1 VTEVQ
6 HAGQAARDA
15 AVDSVIVRAR
25 WLGVAL
31 IVLQLWLY
39 VPTAGVSVPYSVWWA
54 LLPAGVV
61 VAVNLVA
68 VAGRRAAR
76 RSAARSL
83 VGLVG
88 DGVAVM
94 ALVGGFA
101 FDAQSALW
109 TLLVLPV
116 TEAAARGWARGTVG
130 AWFATS
136 VGYAA
141 VLVGAH
147 AVWGT
152 PQLALDSLT
161 YRLGFLGIVTV
172 VLVGLT
178 TRLDAQIASTAARQ
192 AEADQLRSVALAT
205 RRMST
210 LDRPTVLR
218 EVMGAA
224 EQLGFLGVEVLTRA
238 GRLAPEPGGASPG
251 LTGERFDE
259 VCAGIGEEGWLVL
272 DGDLA
277 PEPAPEGQA
286 WVCAAVLAGD
296 TARVLL
302 VGRHRAPVSEH
313 AGEGLALLA
322 GQTSAALANAL
333 RFEEGRAFEERL
345 AYQASHDH
353 LTGLPNRALLEESGH
368 RVLAAE
374 RHHDRLSAV
383 LFLDLD
389 RFKQVNDVLGHATGD
404 KLLVQVAERVT
415 ALVRPVDVCAR
426 VGGDEFVV
434 LSGGHRSVLTV
445 LALAYRLRSAIHRPF
460 QVDDLTLDVEVSIG
474 VSWSPDDGQDVDSL
488 LQHADVAMYS
498 AKRSRAGVVLYRDVA
513 EHDDGAHLRMLGDL
527 RRALES
533 DSQLEVHFQPIV
545 AFDDGSAVAFEALVR
560 WHHPDRGLVP
570 PAVFI
575 PVAEETSLIHRLTDV
590 VLDRSLAALA
600 RWNGAGLAAR
610 VSVNLSPRSLVDASL
625 PQRVGAALAAH
636 DVPAGRLCLEITEET
651 LVDDPDRAIATM
663 HQLKELGVRLSID
676 DFGTGYSSMAYL
688 KTLPVDEVKIDRTFV
703 MDMAASPRD
712 ASLVLS
718 VVDLAHRLDLMVVGE
733 GVEDAPTLE
742 TLGATGCDLAQ
753 GYHVARP
760 MPESDVLVW
769 CRDRASER
777 VPDVSS

>member
-1 VTEVQ
+1 VTVVQ
-6 HAGQAARDA
+6 HVGRAARDA
-15 AVDSVIVRAR
+15 AADDVIIRAR
-25 WLGVAL
+25 WLGTVL
-31 IVLQLWLY
+31 IVLQLCLY
-39 VPTAGVSVPYSVWWA
+39 VPTAGVRMPYTVWWA

-61 VAVNLVA
+61 AAVNLVA
-68 VAGRRAAR
+68 LAGRGSGGRPVT
-76 RSAARSL
+76 RSV
-83 VGLVG
+83 VGLAG
-88 DGVAVM
+88 DALAVM
-94 ALVGGFA
+94 VLVSGFA
-101 FDAQSALW
+101 FDAESALW

-116 TEAAARGWARGTVG
+116 AEAAVRGWVRGAIGTWIAMSG
-130 AWFATS
+130 
-136 VGYAA
+136 GYAA
-141 VLVGAH
+141 VLAGSH

-152 PQLALDSLT
+152 PPLALDSLT
-161 YRLGFLGIVTV
+161 YRLGFLGIVTF

-210 LDRPTVLR
+210 LDGHTVLR
-218 EVMGAA
+218 EVTLAA
-224 EQLGFLGVEVLTRA
+224 EQLGFLDVQVWTRT
-238 GRLAPEPGGASPG
+238 GRLDSETGDSGG
-251 LTGERFDE
+251 LTGEQFDA
-259 VCAGIGEEGWLVL
+259 VAAAAGERGWLVL

-277 PEPAPEGQA
+277 PEPVPDGQV

-302 VGRHRAPVSEH
+302 VGRCHAPVSEH
-313 AGEGLALLA
+313 AGEGLTLLA

-333 RFEEGRAFEERL
+333 RYEEGRAFEERL

-353 LTGLPNRALLEESGH
+353 LTGLPNRVLLGEAGH
-368 RVLAAE
+368 RVLSTE

-445 LALAYRLRSAIHRPF
+445 LALAFRLRSAIHRPF

-474 VSWSPDDGQDVDSL
+474 VSWAPDDGEDIDSL

-498 AKRSRAGVVLYRDVA
+498 AKHSRAGVVLYRDVA

-533 DSQLEVHFQPIV
+533 ESQLEVHFQPIV
-545 AFDDGSAVAFEALVR
+545 AFHVGAPVAFEALVR
-560 WHHPDRGLVP
+560 WHHPERGLVP

-575 PVAEETSLIHRLTDV
+575 PVAEGTSLIHRLTDV

-600 RWNGAGLAAR
+600 RWSAAGLEAR

-636 DVPAGRLCLEITEET
+636 EVDAGLLCLEITEET
-651 LVDDPDRAIATM
+651 LVDDPERAIATM

-688 KTLPVDEVKIDRTFV
+688 KILPVDEVKIDRTFV
-703 MDMAASPRD
+703 MDMVTSPRD
-712 ASLVLS
+712 GSLVLS
-718 VVDLAHRLDLMVVGE
+718 VVDLAHRLGLAVVGE
-733 GVEDAPTLE
+733 GVEDAATLQA
-742 TLGATGCDLAQ
+742 LGATGCDLAQ
-753 GYHVARP
+753 GYHLARP
-760 MPESDVLVW
+760 MPESDVLAW
-769 CRDRASER
+769 SRDRSLEHSPGASA
-777 VPDVSS
+777 